1 VLAMKAAGGGRALL
15 DAGPLGAPAPYT
27 CDCCARDHALMGNCV
42 WCGRVLCERHA
53 FTSCTCGRA
62 LPAHMR
68 SSRLQ
73 EPPGRLSAGTHGG
86 PAVPVPVAAPVDAE
100 ALARKERLLAYD
112 RQAVARTRVFDDDG
126 DYYSTIQTEGGA
138 WLSVEEKDEA
148 MRAFEAAKAAS
159 VANRRGMRISLGVDF
174 AGRAVVRDVR
184 REEAE
189 ADVARLLSIARGT
202 AHGAHGS
209 HATGASA
216 AEARP
221 AQTAGEALT
230 SSVAAAEAVRAAPV
244 GSGRFANP
252 TLSGRTGEIYDA
264 IVSGMRERRAGASV
278 AQQPGTGPRIGEQD
292 RHRQ

>member
-1 VLAMKAAGGGRALL
+1 
-15 DAGPLGAPAPYT
+15 
-27 CDCCARDHALMGNCV
+27 
-42 WCGRVLCERHA
+42 
-53 FTSCTCGRA
+53 
-62 LPAHMR
+62 
-68 SSRLQ
+68 
-73 EPPGRLSAGTHGG
+73 
-86 PAVPVPVAAPVDAE
+86 VPVAAPVDAE